1 MREDSAEVGA
11 FYEKRRFRE
20 LRGQARCRAFG
31 WVFAEGEDRG
41 EEIFSAGVSF
51 LEGVRGK
58 VWGSGA
64 KER

>member
-11 FYEKRRFRE
+11 FYEKMRFRE

-51 LEGVRGK
+51 L
-58 VWGSGA
+58 
-64 KER
+64 